1 MGCGGSKNTGAA
13 APPPPPAPP
22 VKETVVPAQ
31 AGSAN
36 FDPSAASAAFATAS
50 AAAKGKATDPA
61 PSTPAVSAPASA
73 SESTGVDEND
83 DDDDVPSSVRLD
95 ATPQN
100 TNVEATSEVVED
112 WPLMR
117 YGQLTKQSGSGLVK
131 NWRRRNFTCEK
142 GVCKYYEL
150 FINEYPFGERE
161 KGCFALTGYK
171 VVEDANPREATQI
184 LLQSSENKSLDLL
197 VQADDFKKKTTWV
210 TIFKEHIAYA
220 DKYQVKTPER
230 TSELAHK
237 TSQRF

>member
-1 MGCGGSKNTGAA
+1 MGCSGSKSTGAA
-13 APPPPPAPP
+13 APPPPVSPP
-22 VKETVVPAQ
+22 VKEALPAP
-31 AGSAN
+31 AGVSTN
-36 FDPSAASAAFATAS
+36 FDASAASAAFATAS
-50 AAAKGKATDPA
+50 AAAKESAADPA
-61 PSTPAVSAPASA
+61 PSTPAASASA
-73 SESTGVDEND
+73 SESTGLDNND

-142 GVCKYYEL
+142 GICKYYEL
-150 FINEYPFGERE
+150 FINEYPFGEKE
-161 KGCFALTGYK
+161 KGCFSLTGYK

-184 LLQSSENKSLDLL
+184 LLQSSESKSLDLL

-230 TSELAHK
+230 TGDLAHK